1 MTIEQNKAIA
11 RRILEAVDAN
21 DQDRLKELLAPDFVA
36 HQPEGPQ
43 NRQAFLQ
50 HLSSLRVAFS
60 DSRFTVEEQVAEGD
74 KVATR
79 ATWQAVHS
87 GEYQGLSPTGKQ
99 IAVSAF
105 FIGRIQDGKIVESR
119 SLFDQ
124 LSMMQR
130 LGLIPAPEPAD

>member
-1 MTIEQNKAIA
+1 MTIEQNKAIVG
-11 RRILEAVDAN
+11 RFLEATVAS
-21 DQDRLKELLAPDFVA
+21 DQDRLNELLAPDFVA

-50 HLSSLRVAFS
+50 HLSTFRMAFS

-74 KVATR
+74 KVVTR

-87 GEYQGLSPTGKQ
+87 GEFQGLRPTGKQ

-124 LSMMQR
+124 LSMIQQ
-130 LGLIPAPEPAD
+130 LGLIPPQG